1 MAPND
6 SQSLVQEIT
15 PHGTVTYHE
24 DMQKQVQHLPN
35 RSVIPV
41 SSGDV
46 SYLLYHSNQTISK
59 MDQRKQA
66 PSMYFKNCR
75 HQG

>member
-6 SQSLVQEIT
+6 SQSRVQEIT

-24 DMQKQVQHLPN
+24 AMPEKVQHLPN

-41 SSGDV
+41 SSGDAF
-46 SYLLYHSNQTISK
+46 YMICHSNESISN
-59 MDQRKQA
+59 MDQRKSTSSQYSGNHRDQA
-66 PSMYFKNCR
+66 
-75 HQG
+75 